1 MVKYGLL
8 VGLATA
14 LLVIPVGARADSID
28 GTWKT
33 IDDET
38 KQAKALVLITT
49 DVNGETSGKVTKLL
63 LKPYAICEKC
73 EGEKKDQAIEGMT
86 ILWGLKKQG
95 ENSWGDGK
103 ILDPKSGKVYSARAK
118 LIEDGKRLDVRGYVG
133 FSLLGRS
140 QVWERQ

>member
-49 DVNGETSGKVTKLL
+49 DVNGETSGKV
-63 LKPYAICEKC
+63 
-73 EGEKKDQAIEGMT
+73 
-86 ILWGLKKQG
+86 
-95 ENSWGDGK
+95 
-103 ILDPKSGKVYSARAK
+103 YSARAK